1 MIREIR
7 EEKIRRNEVYAKY
20 FSLVEHPDC
29 KMDAKFYEEVERAK
43 RLFGNSKK
51 MVVLIRGQI
60 FTQDGNLNYCTFLD
74 NEYDVNKFG
83 LEDALRDIDLF
94 NAFMS
99 NENPE
104 NKRAYFSVPE
114 QQYISQRIVASAKLI
129 INVE

>member
-7 EEKIRRNEVYAKY
+7 EEKIGREEVYAKY
-20 FSLVEHPDC
+20 FSLTDSPDS
-29 KMDAKFYEEVERAK
+29 MTEDFYKTIEKAK

-74 NEYDVNKFG
+74 KEYNVDKLG
-83 LEDALRDIDLF
+83 LEDAIRDIDLF
-94 NAFMS
+94 SCFMN

-104 NKRAYFSVPE
+104 NRRLYFSVPE
-114 QQYISQRIVASAKLI
+114 QQYIAQRIVANAKII